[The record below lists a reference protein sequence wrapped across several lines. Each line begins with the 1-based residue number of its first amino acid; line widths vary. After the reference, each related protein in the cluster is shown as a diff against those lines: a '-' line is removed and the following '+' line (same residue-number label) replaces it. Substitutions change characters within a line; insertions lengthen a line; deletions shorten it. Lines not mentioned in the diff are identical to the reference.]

1 MRSVA
6 SETGPS
12 QSGNGINNGAIQ
24 QREQRNHAGS
34 DVDRSSI
41 EKTTSGAKQLRISH
55 PPIVPQVMGAA
66 Y

>member
-12 QSGNGINNGAIQ
+12 QSSNGVNNGGIQ
-24 QREQRNHAGS
+24 QREQRNHAGG

-41 EKTTSGAKQLRISH
+41 EKTTSGAKQLWISH
-55 PPIVPQVMGAA
+55 PPIVPQAMGAA

>member
-12 QSGNGINNGAIQ
+12 QSSNGVNNGGIQ
-24 QREQRNHAGS
+24 QREQRNHAGG

-41 EKTTSGAKQLRISH
+41 EKTTSGAKQLWISH
-55 PPIVPQVMGAA
+55 PPIVPQAMEAA